1 MRLKT
6 LSMLSLSALCMLLIP
21 AEARADNDENRQSAT
36 NSVIQRIVTES
47 EGNIDIEIP
56 EDLMDVIFPPVRSGN
71 SNYAPKKK
79 AVKANV
85 IHSGVNKLSGYR
97 VQVFSQGHNQ
107 ASVQARAKARASA
120 VVARFPKYRGQVY
133 TYSSAP
139 NWYTRVGN
147 FQTSAEASRALA
159 ELKRAFPQYAGEM
172 RLVKCQITIVK

>member
-21 AEARADNDENRQSAT
+21 AEAMADNDENRQSAT

-71 SNYAPKKK
+71 NNAPKKK